1 MARPSAMT
9 NDPSRQSTLQIG
21 DRSIPIRPDTVLAST
36 GNPSACTCEFLSWG
50 VWASSARDPLN
61 NGKTFVAV
69 GSYVA
74 GTPSV
79 QLPMTGMA
87 TYNGSMVG
95 FASDNGRISPAS
107 GTYQNAWNFQ
117 NRTGVFNGTFDNRNY
132 SGTTQATG
140 GPGSTTFAGNFSG
153 GYRSGNLNGG
163 FFSSPSDAAA
173 YQAGTFSIGNAR
185 SRYQAT
191 GIFAGQR

>member
-1 MARPSAMT
+1 M
-9 NDPSRQSTLQIG
+9 
-21 DRSIPIRPDTVLAST
+21 
-36 GNPSACTCEFLSWG
+36 
-50 VWASSARDPLN
+50 WASSARDPLN
-61 NGKTFVAV
+61 NGKTLGAV

-74 GTPSV
+74 GTPCV
-79 QLPMTGMA
+79 QR
-87 TYNGSMVG
+87 
-95 FASDNGRISPAS
+95 FASNNGHISPAS

-117 NRTGVFNGTFDNRNY
+117 NGTGVFNGTFDNRNY

-153 GYRSGNLNGG
+153 GLRSGNLNGG